1 VDLQRTL
8 EDAVQKGPVLVF
20 LYVFV
25 FTKDKHRERERERE
39 TERAYSM
46 CKDKEGKEEQNVVR
60 FHSYF
65 NNNNIRSTHT
75 HTDMTHTDM

>member
-25 FTKDKHRERERERE
+25 FTKDKHRERERERDR
-39 TERAYSM
+39 ERQREHIQ
-46 CKDKEGKEEQNVVR
+46 CVR
-60 FHSYF
+60 TRKVRK
-65 NNNNIRSTHT
+65 NR
-75 HTDMTHTDM
+75 MW